1 MAKRQDLDGGEKEE
15 EQKQQHGSVS
25 KIWDCGSPLYDSYEL
40 VSIADVIDRHLMT
53 FPYIISR
60 SIRSATR
67 PSSYSSSLPL
77 SPSSTM
83 SHPSRKMKECSFMP
97 SLKLWK
103 MKINK
108 GTKVKFGI
116 LKTCCGIVSWRK

>member
-1 MAKRQDLDGGEKEE
+1 MGERQDLDGEEKEE
-15 EQKQQHGSVS
+15 HQQKEGLAL

-67 PSSYSSSLPL
+67 PSSCSASVPL
-77 SPSSTM
+77 SLSSTM
-83 SHPSRKMKECSFMP
+83 SHPSRKVKESSFMP
-97 SLKLWK
+97 CLKLWK
-103 MKINK
+103 MKMNK
-108 GTKVKFGI
+108 GTKVKIGI
-116 LKTCCGIVSWRK
+116 LKICRGIVSWRK